1 VVSLGQQVLVASS
14 ADQIDPLLAEM
25 SRLTHIIMEAP
36 AAQEANACSLE
47 HAKRYL
53 NSLALQLS

>member
-1 VVSLGQQVLVASS
+1 M
-14 ADQIDPLLAEM
+14 DPLVAEM

-53 NSLALQLS
+53 NSLAVPLS